1 MAKELSQILK
11 ELVKSSDE
19 VYAKICEVVS
29 VDLGQKTCVLKPID
43 GTAEITEVFLSADID
58 TGVFY
63 EPVVK
68 SLVCVVFIT
77 KTMGVVVS
85 YSELKAFTVT
95 VGNTEMIIDDSG
107 LKLTRQ
113 GQSLKDVLNEL
124 VDNISNAIIQVPD
137 GVGVVNAASKQQIR
151 MSKEKLNKI
160 LQ

>member
-11 ELVKSSDE
+11 DLVKSSDE
-19 VYAKICEVVS
+19 VYAKICEVVT

-63 EPVVK
+63 EPVIK

-113 GQSLKDVLNEL
+113 GQSLKDVLNEFM
-124 VDNISNAIIQVPD
+124 DNVINGTVITSM
-137 GVGVVNAASKQQIR
+137 GASPFTPPTITLLNQSKVKINQI
-151 MSKEKLNKI
+151 LN
-160 LQ
+160 